1 MLLLEKIYN
10 NITHEK
16 IWGPGGAIP
25 LKNFKTNSGGYTASC
40 PNPAHQDKKPS
51 FLMKESI
58 PAGKCQSCGYFLT
71 WFGAIALSL
80 GFNHTVKGKEFWK
93 VIHTLANFN
102 GGLHIDFSPEEK
114 EQYELI
120 HEIQEIKNSL
130 SLYLHRQLIENPMAK
145 PVKEY
150 LKYRGLPEEYITRFP
165 MIGFYPQTETVEQ
178 YLLSE
183 GFSHKAI
190 QESNVLQKCF
200 QNNCL
205 IFSYKDETGNTL
217 GFKGRKPSKTKD
229 IKYQKGFKG
238 EIKDKAVMGLEACD
252 IAIKNGERVV
262 CVEGEFDW
270 LTAQVESI
278 KKHNLTGEFVCFGGS
293 DIKPEKLLTLK
304 RGGAKVLYLSFDPDT
319 AGKKATKEAIK
330 YAEEIGLCTFVID
343 LPGADPDDFI
353 KTQGLSQYET
363 CFKKAVTSGEW
374 LKKEFLAKYPS
385 LNKETIEKAKIDL
398 LEEAKN
404 HKGFIL
410 DSFLEATSKEL
421 KIDHELIRQRIQQR
435 YQELNKGIETQLL
448 RNNLPDIPNSEDFM
462 LPTNWILNPNGLIKL
477 SLSKDG
483 VKEILVAPAPFY
495 VSSRSVNIDTRQEKL
510 ELTYFRDKKW
520 KTAYE
525 ERSILMDHRKIV
537 QMSSIGFPVDS
548 LNCKETVNFI
558 HNFEAVNDEKLP
570 KKTTVSGFGWKKE
583 KGIPFFVL
591 PDKACGTD
599 ISIVFEPEG
608 HGDERLARALRQEG
622 NIDDWKRGIRR
633 CIDYPRVMFLIYAS
647 FTTPLLEI
655 LDAPNFIIDN
665 WGLTSIG
672 KTTVMEIAASV
683 WGLPIKELGGIII
696 AWDATKVSIER
707 LACLF
712 NYLPIFLDDSQT
724 ANEKVIATI
733 LYMLAN
739 GVGRLRGAL
748 KGTQKTSNWRTI
760 AFSTGERRLSE
771 VTEYEGAKARIISL
785 YGPPFKTEDQAEL
798 IHNIKADIHSNF
810 GIAGPMFVEE
820 LINKGYHE
828 ANKDLREAYRN
839 TTLELAK
846 LGKDNVSDRMAQYF
860 AAVQIAG
867 IMVEKLFKF
876 GGKPE
881 NIVKTMFEYTCGENK
896 ERGDY
901 PQRALEHI
909 VSWVQG
915 NQNSFDRHDQLAN
928 VEKGEIFGVIREG
941 EYIGIFPHK
950 FKEIIKKSDFDSS
963 SILKAF
969 KERKWI
975 QTTKD
980 NFTCLIGFRSKVVR
994 MIKLLWPS
1002 LKNLWA

>member
-1 MLLLEKIYN
+1 MQFITNLYKS
-10 NITHEK
+10 ITHEK

-40 PNPAHQDKKPS
+40 PNPAHHDKKPS
-51 FLMKESI
+51 FLMKEGI

-71 WFGAIALSL
+71 WFSAIALSL
-80 GFNHTVKGKEFWK
+80 GFNHTVKGKDFWK

-130 SLYLHRQLIENPMAK
+130 SLYLHKQLLENPWAEQT
-145 PVKEY
+145 KEY
-150 LKYRGLPEEYITRFP
+150 LKLRGITQEYITRFP

-183 GFSHKAI
+183 GFSHEAI

-238 EIKDKAVMGLEACD
+238 EIKDKSIMGFEAC
-252 IAIKNGERVV
+252 NLVV
-262 CVEGEFDW
+262 KDSEHVICLEGEFDW
-270 LTAQVESI
+270 LTAQVASI
-278 KKHNLTGEFVCFGGS
+278 KQHNMTGEFVCFGGS
-293 DIKPEKLLTLK
+293 DIKPEKLLSLK

-330 YAEEIGLCTFVID
+330 YAEEIGLCTFVIN

-363 CFKKAVTSGEW
+363 LFKKAVTSGEW
-374 LKKEFLAKYPS
+374 LKKEFLSKYQS

-404 HKGFIL
+404 HKGLVL
-410 DSFLEATSKEL
+410 DSFIEHTSKEL
-421 KIDHELIRQRIQQR
+421 NIDTNHIRQMIEKR
-435 YQELNKGIETQLL
+435 YQELNKGIETFPLKNFLPEAPGAENFLL
-448 RNNLPDIPNSEDFM
+448 PSG
-462 LPTNWILNPNGLIKL
+462 WILNNQGLIRITCAKNE
-477 SLSKDG
+477 
-483 VKEILVAPAPFY
+483 VKETPIATAPFF
-495 VSSRSVNIDTRQEKL
+495 VSSRSRNLDFMQEKL
-510 ELTYFRDKKW
+510 ELTYLRDKNW
-520 KTAYE
+520 KTLYE
-525 ERSILMDHRKIV
+525 ERATLLDHRKVV
-537 QMSSIGFPVDS
+537 QLAGKGFPVNS
-548 LNCKETVNFI
+548 LNCKEIVHFI
-558 HNFEAVNDEKLP
+558 NDFEAINDEQLP

-591 PDKACGTD
+591 PDKAIGTNT
-599 ISIVFEPEG
+599 SIVFEPEG
-608 HGDERLARALRQEG
+608 LGDERFARALRQEG
-622 NIDDWKRGIRR
+622 NIDDWRRGITR
-633 CIDYPRVMFLIYAS
+633 CIDYPRVMFQIYAS
-647 FTTPLLEI
+647 LTPPLLEL

-672 KTTVMEIAASV
+672 KTTVIEIAASI
-683 WGLPIKELGGIII
+683 WGLPIKEQGGLII

-712 NYLPIFLDDSQT
+712 NHLPIFLDDSQT
-724 ANEKVIATI
+724 ANEKSIANT
-733 LYMLAN
+733 LYMIAN
-739 GVGRLRGAL
+739 GTGRLRGAL
-748 KGTQKTSNWRTI
+748 KGTQKTSHWRTI
-760 AFSTGERRLSE
+760 AFSTGESQLSG
-771 VTEYEGAKARIISL
+771 VTEFEGAKARIISF
-785 YGPPFKTEDQAEL
+785 YGSPFESEEQSGL
-798 IHNIKADIHSNF
+798 IQKIKSDLHYNY
-810 GIAGPMFVEE
+810 GLAGPAFIQE
-820 LINKGYHE
+820 LFNRGYHQS
-828 ANKDLREAYRN
+828 NISLREEYRHA
-839 TTLELAK
+839 TMELAK
-846 LGKDNVSDRMAQYF
+846 LGKDNISDRMAQYL
-860 AAVQIAG
+860 AAVQVTGRLAENI
-867 IMVEKLFKF
+867 FKF
-876 GGKPE
+876 GGKVE
-881 NIVKTMFEYTCGENK
+881 DIVRNMFNYTCGENK

-915 NQNSFDRHDQLAN
+915 NQNSFDRQEQLAN
-928 VEKGEIFGVIREG
+928 VERGEIFGVIREG

-950 FKEIIKKSDFDSS
+950 FKEIIKKSEFDSS
-963 SILKAF
+963 SVIKAF
-969 KERKWI
+969 KDRKWI
-975 QTTKD
+975 HTTKG
-980 NFTCLIGFRSKVVR
+980 THTYPVGFRNKMIR
-994 MIKLLWPS
+994 MIKINWNAF
-1002 LKNLWA
+1002 KNQWQ